1 MNESTHRILS
11 RTLLALLILWGGYV
25 TLNYF
30 GVPVHQSAMID
41 SAGRTLGQN
50 ACGANSG
57 LCAGFF
63 AVFTSIVTLFNTI
76 SPFFGY
82 AIVCALVLAGFATRT
97 YMRSQAWNLRVTL
110 SPLIVIGLLM
120 LGAWTM
126 LMSIGFANNG
136 GLAMNQVVEP
146 VTQVYPDVRVEGLA
160 DLRENFNDLQERGC
174 LSLTQFNLSGAPVYN
189 YSFGCM
195 QIGFFARVVPQM
207 LLLLLLAFNVLVL
220 GRAVLHG
227 LRLKGFTPLVE
238 GVFSAG
244 IGSCVLIA
252 ILWLVAMV
260 GFYTQT
266 AGWALLIGIPA
277 AGFVHSVHWARTFW
291 AEKWEIDMR
300 PYDITL
306 IVAWLLASFLILNF
320 LNVVRPFP
328 IGWDDLGRYLN
339 QPRLLVS
346 YGSFIST
353 IPTFSWEY
361 MTSLGFLLF
370 GFDSIFGATLSMLI
384 NWAAGLLAVGAVWI
398 FGRTYL
404 GAGRGLLAA
413 LLYYTLP
420 MVGHFSFA
428 DMKVDNA
435 VFAAGALSLLAAFL
449 AVCPPGTGDDDS
461 TDADD
466 SVPVLPLI
474 ALAGLFSGFG
484 FGMKPTTIMVAMGIG
499 AVMFGARFGWAG
511 MLGAMSLAFAVFVR
525 QGIFRT
531 AEVSTKVFGTSDF
544 LSADLIFIALLLIGL
559 ALVAYGARNK
569 LMQFR
574 SLGAQVGVFFLG
586 FAVAILPWIVANNA
600 SYGRLPLR
608 LELSYANTLLPSII
622 VDGSEPAHEDPV
634 VRSLPPAL
642 QVDTKNPACVSTSKS
657 EELDRYWGD
666 YKGIGHYAGL
676 PWRAVMNT
684 DAFGYYVTLIP
695 GLLLVPL
702 LLFVPYYWTRRG
714 RWSRLLLGSTVFMVV
729 EWVFLANGIVWYGVG
744 MFLGLVLVME
754 ALAVHAPT
762 AAARRTAG
770 VLIALSLVTSFS
782 HRMWQFETM
791 QNIFEYPLGKV
802 TATAMEERTI
812 PHYDDIREMIEARK
826 QATPDRPYVY
836 RMGTFI
842 PYFIPRNFEV
852 LPLAD
857 NQLDMF
863 NCLYQ
868 ERDAAKTLA
877 RLQALGFN
885 SMIFDMNTQTIE
897 KDPNGSLH
905 KKVLAFVEFAN
916 RQDLGIDI
924 VLNDPGAGIAY
935 ILLP

>member
-1 MNESTHRILS
+1 MNESTRLILS
-11 RTLLALLILWGGYV
+11 RTLFALLILWGGYV

-41 SAGRTLGQN
+41 DAGRTLGVN

-63 AVFTSIVTLFNTI
+63 AVFTSIVTLFNTM

-97 YMRSQAWNLRVTL
+97 YMRSQEWNLRVTL
-110 SPLIVIGLLM
+110 SPLLVIGLLA
-120 LGAWTM
+120 LAAWAM
-126 LMSIGFANNG
+126 LMSIGFSGNG
-136 GLAMNQVVEP
+136 GLSMSQVVEP
-146 VTQVYPDVRVEGLA
+146 TTQVYPDVSAEGLA
-160 DLRENFNDLQERGC
+160 DLRENFDDLRERGC
-174 LSLTQFNLSGAPVYN
+174 LSPTQFNLNGAPVYR

-195 QIGFFARVVPQM
+195 QIGFFTRVLPQM

-291 AEKWEIDMR
+291 AEKWEVDMR
-300 PYDITL
+300 PYDLTL

-346 YGSFIST
+346 YGSFIAT
-353 IPTFSWEY
+353 LPTFSWEY

-370 GFDSIFGATLSMLI
+370 GFDSVFGATLSMLI

-404 GAGRGLLAA
+404 GAGKGLLAA
-413 LLYYTLP
+413 LLYYSLP

-435 VFAAGALSLLAAFL
+435 IFAMGALSALAAFL
-449 AVCPPGTGDDDS
+449 AVCPPPENDEEEGDSDG
-461 TDADD
+461 
-466 SVPVLPLI
+466 VPVLLLL
-474 ALAGLFSGFG
+474 ALAGGLAGFA
-484 FGMKPTTIMVAMGIG
+484 FGMKPTAIMLITAVG
-499 AVMFGARFGWAG
+499 AVMVGRRLGWAG
-511 MLGAMSLAFAVFVR
+511 FLGTAFLSWILFVR
-525 QGIFRT
+525 QGTFNV
-531 AEVSTKVFGTSDF
+531 AEVSGRVFGDATLLSPF
-544 LSADLIFIALLLIGL
+544 L
-559 ALVAYGARNK
+559 VT
-569 LMQFR
+569 
-574 SLGAQVGVFFLG
+574 
-586 FAVAILPWIVANNA
+586 AVCAILGLGLLAYAAHDKLSVIRPLATQAGLFVVGFVVTIVPWIVTNNA
-600 SYGRLPLR
+600 SFGNLPLR
-608 LELSYANTLLPSII
+608 LELSHANPLSTALILDDSAPPDIGVI
-622 VDGSEPAHEDPV
+622 KT
-634 VRSLPPAL
+634 LPPDL
-642 QVDTKNPACVSTSKS
+642 QLDRSNPACVSTSKE

-666 YKGIGHYAGL
+666 YAGPWHYLGL

-684 DAFGYYVTLIP
+684 DTFGYYVTLAP
-695 GLLLVPL
+695 MLLLFPLLLLVPAFWSRGNKWMR
-702 LLFVPYYWTRRG
+702 LLFG
-714 RWSRLLLGSTVFMVV
+714 ATVFMVV
-729 EWVFLANGIVWYGVG
+729 QWMFFANGIVWYGIVA
-744 MFLGLVLVME
+744 FLGLALLVE
-754 ALAVHAPT
+754 AIAVRAPSKST
-762 AAARRTAG
+762 RIVTG
-770 VLIALSLVTSFS
+770 VLIALSLVTSFA

-791 QNIFEYPLGKV
+791 QNIFEYSLGKV
-802 TATAMEERTI
+802 TASAMEERTI
-812 PHYDDIREMIEARK
+812 PHYDDIRESIEARRA
-826 QATPDRPYVY
+826 ATPERPYTY

-852 LPLAD
+852 LPVAD

-897 KDPNGSLH
+897 RDPQGSLH
-905 KKVLAFVEFAN
+905 KKVEAFVDFAN

-924 VLNDPGAGIAY
+924 VLNDPDAGIAY